1 MLAAACALAALAAG
15 PAAADPV
22 TLDGVTFSDERGGFT
37 IRGGSGRGT
46 LEDPFL
52 LREDITD
59 DGPAVLVVRG
69 LDRHLAEG
77 PGSQPVGWFA
87 LVKVV
92 TNQSGRPW
100 TSFELELREDLAHP
114 STYDDGLS
122 FAQGLPDFV
131 GRFTSDRFRH
141 VRRIEEP
148 LDAVEFSDGLVRPG
162 ETVRVS
168 MVVTDYTP
176 VPEFF
181 LIQRREGQ
189 VASLPP
195 FRSRPRG

>member
-1 MLAAACALAALAAG
+1 M
-15 PAAADPV
+15 
-22 TLDGVTFSDERGGFT
+22 TLDGITFSDEKGGFT

-46 LEDPFL
+46 LDDPFV
-52 LREDITD
+52 LREEITD
-59 DGPAVLVVRG
+59 DGPAVLVIRG
-69 LDRHLAEG
+69 LDRRLAEG
-77 PGSQPVGWFA
+77 PGSQPVGWFE

-92 TNQSGRPW
+92 TNETGRLW

-122 FAQGLPDFV
+122 FAQGLPDFL
-131 GRFTSDRFRH
+131 GRFTADRFRH
-141 VRRIEEP
+141 VRRIDEP
-148 LDAVEFSDGLVRPG
+148 LDAVEFSDGLVQPG
-162 ETVRVS
+162 GAVRVS

-189 VASLPP
+189 IAALPP

>member
-1 MLAAACALAALAAG
+1 M
-15 PAAADPV
+15 
-22 TLDGVTFSDERGGFT
+22 TLDGITFSDEKGGFT
-37 IRGGSGRGT
+37 IRSGSGRGT
-46 LEDPFL
+46 LDDPFV
-52 LREDITD
+52 LREEITD
-59 DGPAVLVVRG
+59 DGPAVLVIRG
-69 LDRHLAEG
+69 LDRRLAEG
-77 PGSQPVGWFA
+77 PGSQPVGWFE

-92 TNQSGRPW
+92 TNQTGRLW

-122 FAQGLPDFV
+122 FAQGLPDLI
-131 GRFTSDRFRH
+131 GRFTSDRFGR
-141 VRRIEEP
+141 VRRIDEP
-148 LDAVEFSDGLVRPG
+148 LDAVEFSDGLVQPG
-162 ETVRVS
+162 GAVRVS

-189 VASLPP
+189 IAALPP

>member
-1 MLAAACALAALAAG
+1 M
-15 PAAADPV
+15 
-22 TLDGVTFSDERGGFT
+22 TLDGITFSDEKGGFT

-46 LEDPFL
+46 LDDPFV
-52 LREDITD
+52 LREEITD
-59 DGPAVLVVRG
+59 DGPAVLVIRG
-69 LDRHLAEG
+69 LDRRLAEG
-77 PGSQPVGWFA
+77 PGSQPVGWFE

-92 TNQSGRPW
+92 TNQTGRLW

-122 FAQGLPDFV
+122 FAQGLPDFL
-131 GRFTSDRFRH
+131 GRFTSDRFGR
-141 VRRIEEP
+141 VRRIDEP
-148 LDAVEFSDGLVRPG
+148 LDAVEFSDGLVQPG
-162 ETVRVS
+162 GAVRVS

-189 VASLPP
+189 IAALPP